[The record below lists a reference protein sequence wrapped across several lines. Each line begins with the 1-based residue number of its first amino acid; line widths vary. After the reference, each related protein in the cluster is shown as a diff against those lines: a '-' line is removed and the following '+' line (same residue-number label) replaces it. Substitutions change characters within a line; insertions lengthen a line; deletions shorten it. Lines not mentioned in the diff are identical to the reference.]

1 MQLNETPAWRR
12 RLVRVVSME
21 AKGTSKEMELC
32 SILTRQNLDKAAK
45 PTGVCLPFSVVFEV
59 EQWQVENG
67 VIIMGLNYKQKYF
80 QVSTVEGLETC
91 ERNFVNLIHLVTGL
105 FLHNSLRVKSE

>member
-1 MQLNETPAWRR
+1 MALSNTQRADQADCTSEQSHEEPTSIVKQGRMQLNETPAWRR

-32 SILTRQNLDKAAK
+32 SILIRQNLDKAAK

-59 EQWQVENG
+59 EQWQVGNG
-67 VIIMGLNYKQKYF
+67 VTITGLNYKQKNIF
-80 QVSTVEGLETC
+80 
-91 ERNFVNLIHLVTGL
+91 RF
-105 FLHNSLRVKSE
+105 